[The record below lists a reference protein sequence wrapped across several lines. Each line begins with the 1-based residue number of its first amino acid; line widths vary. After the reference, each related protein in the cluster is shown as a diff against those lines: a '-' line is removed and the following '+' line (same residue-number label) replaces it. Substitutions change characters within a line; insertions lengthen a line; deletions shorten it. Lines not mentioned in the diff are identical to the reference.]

1 MKTLIALFCVV
12 LFVESSFQKSTP
24 EDDYYMAGVVEF
36 SSKDKRTTTD
46 TPAAYTSRTLTKY
59 MELINS
65 TEADQLDILVF
76 PEYTLNDIE
85 TATFVPNPFD
95 EIAPCNH
102 LLYDPIVRDL
112 SCLATIR
119 KLYLV
124 VNLVEKAH
132 CPEGYDWRA
141 CADNGL
147 YHFNTNVVFDRQGVV
162 IARYRKHTLFDEPG
176 INTTIFS
183 SRATFQTDFGVEFGT
198 ITSFDIL
205 FDDPAMELI
214 RSGVTDIILP
224 AMWISGLSF
233 HTGVQVQQA
242 WAYRNNVNLLAAGAS
257 YPEVGST
264 GTGVYAGKRGR
275 IVSVMNHNAETK
287 LYVAS
292 VPKIDRP
299 QAEVR
304 KQPVIKYSPAQM
316 SNLKMLRDPID
327 GYTTVELPL
336 TKNDQFE
343 ASLCHDRVCCNFTI
357 DYELSAPITTQQFY
371 RYRLAAFDGA
381 RSFQGFAE
389 ARVTVCAVLACTG
402 TTLAS
407 CGTRFESGANSVPMV
422 VFNSIELKE
431 TVDLEGSFLGE
442 QTYMVL
448 PTSLD
453 TSILPLEVDEFEYSE
468 RDVTTD
474 GKLIIETTHKLVKP
488 RSDLYSFAIW
498 GREVVQEFS
507 SGAFSPMCSACLM
520 FAAALF
526 AIVLNNF
533 N

>member
-1 MKTLIALFCVV
+1 
-12 LFVESSFQKSTP
+12 
-24 EDDYYMAGVVEF
+24 MAGVVEF

-162 IARYRKHTLFDEPG
+162 IARYRKYTLFDEPG

-224 AMWISGLSF
+224 AMWISGLPF

-275 IVSVMNHNAETK
+275 IVSVMNHNAET
-287 LYVAS
+287 
-292 VPKIDRP
+292 
-299 QAEVR
+299 
-304 KQPVIKYSPAQM
+304 
-316 SNLKMLRDPID
+316 
-327 GYTTVELPL
+327 
-336 TKNDQFE
+336 
-343 ASLCHDRVCCNFTI
+343 
-357 DYELSAPITTQQFY
+357 
-371 RYRLAAFDGA
+371 
-381 RSFQGFAE
+381 
-389 ARVTVCAVLACTG
+389 
-402 TTLAS
+402 
-407 CGTRFESGANSVPMV
+407 
-422 VFNSIELKE
+422 
-431 TVDLEGSFLGE
+431 
-442 QTYMVL
+442 
-448 PTSLD
+448 
-453 TSILPLEVDEFEYSE
+453 
-468 RDVTTD
+468 
-474 GKLIIETTHKLVKP
+474 
-488 RSDLYSFAIW
+488 
-498 GREVVQEFS
+498 
-507 SGAFSPMCSACLM
+507 
-520 FAAALF
+520 
-526 AIVLNNF
+526 
-533 N
+533 